1 MDNGGIGANT
11 SDELKWKIENL
22 SCIFEPYGFGL
33 QQFITNDSSIQT
45 EIDRNLNEET
55 PETVKLLGLQWSRT
69 TDALSTKSLMLDGKA
84 NTKRLILKSIA
95 GHFDLFGFTGPILNR
110 ARLFLHGLQCDST
123 IGWDSPLSEDLMH
136 EWRKI
141 CKQVNSSKDIN
152 IDRFVGHRDG
162 SYRLIAFVDSS
173 KEIYGAVIFI
183 QDITSGKVSF
193 LMAKNRLVNRQLSTK
208 SIPALEFQAITLGTE
223 MLIDLYRELSGPSC
237 VRPINILNL
246 DLYSDSM
253 VSLSWINSYVH
264 KLDKMNKR
272 SIFILNRLEHLTRLC
287 EVHTVRFQFVSGI
300 QNPADHITRPVS
312 YKILVKSNYFSGPE
326 FLMTAPDSQ
335 MSQDDTLVIIVPNPV
350 AKTEETVSAYT
361 SVKHLMKG
369 PPGGAI

>member
-1 MDNGGIGANT
+1 M
-11 SDELKWKIENL
+11 
-22 SCIFEPYGFGL
+22 
-33 QQFITNDSSIQT
+33 
-45 EIDRNLNEET
+45 NEET

-95 GHFDLFGFTGPILNR
+95 GHFNLFSFTGPILNR

-136 EWRKI
+136 EWRKT

-152 IDRFVGHRDG
+152 IDRFVGRRDG
-162 SYRLIAFVDSS
+162 SYCLIAFVGSS

-223 MLIDLYRELSGPSC
+223 ILIDLYRELSGPSC
-237 VRPINILNL
+237 VHPINILNL
-246 DLYSDSM
+246 YLYSDSM
-253 VSLSWINSYVH
+253 VSLSWICTQV
-264 KLDKMNKR
+264 
-272 SIFILNRLEHLTRLC
+272 
-287 EVHTVRFQFVSGI
+287 G
-300 QNPADHITRPVS
+300 
-312 YKILVKSNYFSGPE
+312 
-326 FLMTAPDSQ
+326 
-335 MSQDDTLVIIVPNPV
+335 
-350 AKTEETVSAYT
+350 
-361 SVKHLMKG
+361 
-369 PPGGAI
+369 